1 MVEAVSESN
10 GLPNRDSS
18 HGARVLPRFVL
29 PLLTTLLVGC
39 ASSRAD
45 LRPFTWEEGHPAQS
59 ADSILSASR
68 TAIGFEAWRA
78 STEITVV
85 FVDRWYS
92 TLLRGFTPLVDD
104 DMRLELTYRRDV
116 PGARLRTL
124 DGSDVWTWAPRDG
137 KPYFIEEEGAE
148 DFWVGLYIESL
159 RVYLEMPFIERPF
172 VAAAGWAEWPGR
184 WFQKVYFAESGPRE
198 TPGDQVVVWID
209 EDSHRP
215 VVAEYTYRA
224 IDPEYVGVLTFARYE
239 PFGTVHYPREIAIGA
254 RPNDPRPYHRL
265 YIERL
270 ELR

>member
-1 MVEAVSESN
+1 MPIRDPAPGVRAFTRLAVAM
-10 GLPNRDSS
+10 LVP
-18 HGARVLPRFVL
+18 FVA
-29 PLLTTLLVGC
+29 GC

-45 LRPFTWEEGHPAQS
+45 LRPFTWEEGHPTRA
-59 ADSILSASR
+59 AESILTASR
-68 TAIGFEAWRA
+68 AAIGFDAWHA
-78 STEITVV
+78 SQEVTIA

-104 DMRLELTYRRDV
+104 DMRLELTYRRET
-116 PGARLRTL
+116 PGACLRTV
-124 DGSDVWTWAPRDG
+124 DGTDVWTWSPRDG
-137 KPYFIEEEGAE
+137 KPYFIEEQGAD

-159 RVYLEMPFIERPF
+159 CVYFEMPFIERPF
-172 VAAAGWAEWPGR
+172 EATAGWVEWPRRG
-184 WFQKVYFAESGPRE
+184 FQKVYFADTGPRATAE
-198 TPGDQVVVWID
+198 DQVVLWID

-215 VVAEYTYRA
+215 AIAEYTYRA

-239 PFGTVHYPREIAIGA
+239 PFGAIQYPREIAVGA